1 MELSRLASALRSMV
15 RGRVTVNEPLKPLTT
30 IRIGGPADLLV
41 APADEDDLLAALAW
55 AREHRL
61 PWHILGAGS
70 NLLVP
75 DEGLR
80 GLVLRTRPALDTLRF
95 DGRRVLV
102 GTGASVARL
111 VGQAARLGLKGLEG
125 LAGVPGSVG
134 GALAMNAGTRAGDI
148 GSRVEWVRVV
158 DEQGRVRELS
168 REELAFG
175 YRTSRL
181 QQERWL
187 ALSACLVLEPGD
199 SQTIRA
205 RVDEALRYR
214 NETQPLQWPNAGSI
228 FKNPPGDAAG
238 RLIDAA
244 GCKGWRR
251 GDAQVSDLHANWIIN
266 LGDARADDVVALMV
280 AVVQA
285 VWSRFGLVL
294 EPEIRLLGH
303 LADDWRHAVD
313 RLDQTPGSPA

>member
-1 MELSRLASALRSMV
+1 MV

-30 IRIGGPADLLV
+30 IRIGGPADLMA

-55 AREHRL
+55 ARQHQV

-80 GLVLRTRPALDTLRF
+80 GLVVRTRPALDTLRF
-95 DGRRVLV
+95 DGNRVLV
-102 GTGASVARL
+102 GSGASVARL
-111 VGQAARLGLKGLEG
+111 VGQAARLGLQGVEG

-134 GALAMNAGTRAGDI
+134 GALAMNAGTRGGDI
-148 GSRVEWVRVV
+148 GSRVEWVRIV
-158 DEQGRVRELS
+158 DQEGRVRELT

-175 YRTSRL
+175 YRSSRL
-181 QQERWL
+181 QQEPWL
-187 ALSACLVLEPGD
+187 ALTACLVLEPGD
-199 SQTIRA
+199 PQAIRA
-205 RVDEALRYR
+205 RVDDALRYR

-244 GCKGWRR
+244 GCKGMRR
-251 GDAQVSDLHANWIIN
+251 GDAQVSEMHANWIIN

-280 AVVQA
+280 DVAEA
-285 VWSRFGLVL
+285 VWSRFALVL
-294 EPEIRLLGH
+294 EPEIRLLGP
-303 LADDWRHAVD
+303 LSARWRQAVA
-313 RLDQTPGSPA
+313 RLEQQPGSPG